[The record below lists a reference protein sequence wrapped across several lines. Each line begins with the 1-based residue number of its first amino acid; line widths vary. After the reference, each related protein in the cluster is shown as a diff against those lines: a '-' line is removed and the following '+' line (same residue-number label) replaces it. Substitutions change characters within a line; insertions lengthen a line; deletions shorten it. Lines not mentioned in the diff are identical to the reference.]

1 MTILQFHT
9 GSPAHHLSGTTRMS
23 APRRSRTRSFTLL
36 EVMIAM
42 ALFFMAVFAILN
54 VITQGLGAARS
65 FQREWP
71 DVGLLT
77 ADLLLTNRLDEGI
90 EEGDFGEYHPGFQW
104 RREIVEVA
112 TNGLFRV
119 NFSIHGAVDGRQ
131 LESTVN
137 LLVWRPESQSVVPG
151 LRR

>member
-1 MTILQFHT
+1 MILHPSE
-9 GSPAHHLSGTTRMS
+9 GRSLHHRRKRR
-23 APRRSRTRSFTLL
+23 PRRSLVQSFTLL

-54 VITQGLGAARS
+54 VVSQGLRAARG

-77 ADLLLTNRLDEGI
+77 TELLLTNRLVEGI
-90 EEGDFGEYHPGFQW
+90 EEGDFGEFHPNFQW
-104 RREIVEVA
+104 RREIVEIA
-112 TNGLFRV
+112 TNGLFQVR
-119 NFSIHGAVDGRQ
+119 FSIHGAVDGRQ
-131 LESTVN
+131 LESTVS
-137 LLVWRPESQSVVPG
+137 LLLWRPDSQTVLPG

>member
-1 MTILQFHT
+1 MTIHPCEE
-9 GSPAHHLSGTTRMS
+9 PALHHRSARMMRRP
-23 APRRSRTRSFTLL
+23 PRALVRSFTLL

-54 VITQGLGAARS
+54 VVSQGLRAARS

-77 ADLLLTNRLDEGI
+77 AELMLTNRLEEGI
-90 EEGDFGEYHPGFQW
+90 EEGDFGEFHPNFQW
-104 RREIVEVA
+104 RREIVEIA
-112 TNGLFRV
+112 TNGLFQV
-119 NFSIHGAVDGRQ
+119 NFSIHGAVDGRH

-137 LLVWRPESQSVVPG
+137 LFLWRPDSQTVLPG

>member
-1 MTILQFHT
+1 MTNQSNT
-9 GSPAHHLSGTTRMS
+9 GPLAHHLSAMTAVS
-23 APRRSRTRSFTLL
+23 EPRRPRTRSFTLL

-54 VITQGLGAARS
+54 VISQGLGAARS

-77 ADLLLTNRLDEGI
+77 TDLLLTNRLDEGF
-90 EEGDFGEYHPGFQW
+90 EEGDFGEYHPGFRW

-112 TNGLFRV
+112 TNGLFQV
-119 NFSIHGAVDGRQ
+119 NFSIHGVVDGRQ
-131 LESTVN
+131 LDSTVN
-137 LLVWRPESQSVVPG
+137 VLIWRPESQSAVPG

>member
-1 MTILQFHT
+1 MTIQSQAGDPSDPLIPRM
-9 GSPAHHLSGTTRMS
+9 GVSTRRD
-23 APRRSRTRSFTLL
+23 PRIRCFTLL

-54 VITQGLGAARS
+54 VISQGLGAARS

-77 ADLLLTNRLDEGI
+77 ADLLLTNRLEEGF
-90 EEGDFGEYHPGFQW
+90 EQGDFGEYHPNFQW

-119 NFSIHGAVDGRQ
+119 DYSIHGMVDGRQ
-131 LESTVN
+131 LESTVS
-137 LLVWRPESQSVVPG
+137 LLVWRPESESVVPG